1 MAQEQSIKAR
11 RAHLSLKRFSTILK
25 FVEIGFVSTPAHGTF
40 GSMQIKGLF
49 QIFDIQ
55 YSFEIIYF

>member
-1 MAQEQSIKAR
+1 M
-11 RAHLSLKRFSTILK
+11 SLKRLSTILK

-40 GSMQIKGLF
+40 GRMQKKGLF

-55 YSFEIIYF
+55 YSFEIIYLFIKLNLTYMLIN